1 MPQTTILMI
10 GNYLSSPRHNRNV
23 WHSLAERLP
32 EVGWKVLTTSSKENQ
47 LLRLLDMLTTIFRK
61 RHKYIIA
68 QIDVFS
74 GKAFAFAKFSA
85 LLLKWIK
92 KPVIL
97 TLHGGGL
104 PDFAQKHAE
113 SVRCL
118 LESAAFVVTPSPF
131 LQQGLN
137 QFRPDIRYIPNPVQL
152 SQMPYRHRKSAQPKL
167 IWVRAFHETYNP
179 TMAVRVLDLLKND
192 YPGLTLQMIGP
203 HKGDGSLHR
212 VRRMSAERQLTEKL
226 HIIPGVDH
234 DQIPALLDQADIF
247 INTSNYDTSPRSLI
261 EAMACGLCVVS
272 TDVGGV
278 PWLVD
283 DGENGLL
290 VPPNDSKGMANAI
303 RSILEEPDLA
313 AQLSRNARQKA
324 EQLDWQTILPQWD
337 ALFREV
343 LGR

>member
-32 EVGWKVLTTSSKENQ
+32 EVGWTVLTTSSKENQ

-104 PDFAQKHAE
+104 PEFAQKHAG
-113 SVRCL
+113 SVRRL
-118 LESAAFVVTPSPF
+118 LESAAVVVTPSPF
-131 LQQGLN
+131 LQQGLS
-137 QFRPDIRYIPNPVQL
+137 QFRPDIRHIPNPVQL
-152 SQMPYRHRKSAQPKL
+152 SQMPYRYRKSAQPKL

-179 TMAVRVLDLLKND
+179 TMAIRVLDFLKTD
-192 YPGLTLQMIGP
+192 YPGMTLQMIGP

-212 VRRMSAERQLTEKL
+212 VRRMSAERQLTENL
-226 HIIPGVDH
+226 SIIPGVDH
-234 DQIPALLDQADIF
+234 DQVPSLLNQADIF

-272 TDVGGV
+272 TNVGGV
-278 PWLVD
+278 PWLID

-290 VPPNDSKGMANAI
+290 VPSSDFKGMANAI

-313 AQLSRNARQKA
+313 AQLSRNARLKA

>member
-32 EVGWKVLTTSSKENQ
+32 EVGWTVLTTSSKENQ
-47 LLRLLDMLTTIFRK
+47 LLRLLEMLTTIFRK
-61 RHKYIIA
+61 RHQYSLA

-74 GKAFAFAKFSA
+74 GKAFAFAKFGA
-85 LLLKWIK
+85 LLLKRIN

-104 PDFAQKHAE
+104 PEFAQKHAR
-113 SVRCL
+113 SVRRL
-118 LESAAFVVTPSPF
+118 LGSAAIVVTPSPF
-131 LQQGLN
+131 LQQGLS

-152 SQMPYRHRKSAQPKL
+152 SQMPYRQRHQAQPKL

-179 TMAVRVLDLLKND
+179 TMAIRVLDFLKTD
-192 YPGLTLQMIGP
+192 YPGMTLQMIGP

-212 VRRMSAERQLTEKL
+212 VRRMSAERQLTENL
-226 HIIPGVDH
+226 SIIPGVDH
-234 DQIPALLDQADIF
+234 DQVPSLLNQADIF

-272 TDVGGV
+272 TNVGGV

-303 RSILEEPDLA
+303 RSILEVPNLA

-343 LGR
+343 LDR

>member
-1 MPQTTILMI
+1 MPQTTILMV
-10 GNYLSSPRHNRNV
+10 GNYLSSPKHNRNV

-32 EVGWKVLTTSSKENQ
+32 EVGWKVLTTSSQENQ

-61 RHKYIIA
+61 RHQYSLA

-74 GKAFAFAKFSA
+74 GKAFAFAKFGAS
-85 LLLKWIK
+85 LLKWIN

-104 PDFAQKHAE
+104 PEFAQKHAG
-113 SVRCL
+113 SVRRL
-118 LESAAFVVTPSPF
+118 LGSAAIVVTPSPF
-131 LQQGLN
+131 LQQGLS

-152 SQMPYRHRKSAQPKL
+152 SQMPYRQRHQAQPKL
-167 IWVRAFHETYNP
+167 IWVRAFHKIYNP
-179 TMAVRVLDLLKND
+179 TMAVRVLKRCQKD
-192 YPGLTLQMIGP
+192 YPDVTLSMIGP
-203 HKGDGSLHR
+203 DKGDGSFQAVKRL
-212 VRRMSAERQLTEKL
+212 SEELQLTGKL
-226 HIIPGVDH
+226 SIIPGVDH
-234 DQIPALLDQADIF
+234 DQVPSLLNQADIF
-247 INTSNYDTSPRSLI
+247 INTTNYDTAPRSLI

-272 TDVGGV
+272 TNVGGV

-290 VPPNDSKGMANAI
+290 VPPKDPNSMAEAVQRVLKDPGLASMLSKG
-303 RSILEEPDLA
+303 S
-313 AQLSRNARQKA
+313 RQKA
-324 EQLDWQTILPQWD
+324 EQHYWQTILPQWD

>member
-10 GNYLSSPRHNRNV
+10 GNYLRSPKHNRNV
-23 WHSLAERLP
+23 WHSLADRLP
-32 EVGWKVLTTSSKENQ
+32 EVGWKVLTTSSQENQ

-61 RHKYIIA
+61 RHQYSIA

-74 GKAFAFAKFSA
+74 GKAFAFAKFGA
-85 LLLKWIK
+85 MLLNLIK

-104 PDFAQKHAE
+104 PDFAQTHARA
-113 SVRCL
+113 VQRL
-118 LESAAFVVTPSPF
+118 LNSAAVVVTPSPF
-131 LQQGLN
+131 LQQGLS

-152 SQMPYRHRKSAQPKL
+152 SLMSYRQRNQVQPKL
-167 IWVRAFHETYNP
+167 IWVRAFHEIYNP
-179 TMAVRVLDLLKND
+179 TMAVRVLDLLKTD
-192 YPGLTLQMIGP
+192 YPLITLEMIGP

-212 VRRMSAERQLTEKL
+212 VRRFSAERQLSQKL
-226 HIIPGVDH
+226 HIIPGVEH
-234 DQIPALLDQADIF
+234 DQIPDLLNQADIF

-272 TDVGGV
+272 TNVGGV

-290 VPPNDSKGMANAI
+290 VPPNDFIGMANAI
-303 RSILEEPDLA
+303 RSILEGPELA
-313 AQLSRNARQKA
+313 AQLSRNARKKA
-324 EQLDWQTILPQWD
+324 EQHDWQTILPQWD